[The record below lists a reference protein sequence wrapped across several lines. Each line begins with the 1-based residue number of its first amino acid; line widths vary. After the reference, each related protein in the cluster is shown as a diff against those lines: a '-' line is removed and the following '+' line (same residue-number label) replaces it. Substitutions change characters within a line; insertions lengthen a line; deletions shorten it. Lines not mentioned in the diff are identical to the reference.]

1 MLVVPGELLPQ
12 RPVGVDGVGGVQVGR
27 AGVVVLGVLVMGY
40 LRQGG
45 INCNMTILTPRAA

>member
-27 AGVVVLGVLVMGY
+27 AGVVVLGSVSDGISTSRGY
-40 LRQGG
+40 KLQHDD
-45 INCNMTILTPRAA
+45 THA